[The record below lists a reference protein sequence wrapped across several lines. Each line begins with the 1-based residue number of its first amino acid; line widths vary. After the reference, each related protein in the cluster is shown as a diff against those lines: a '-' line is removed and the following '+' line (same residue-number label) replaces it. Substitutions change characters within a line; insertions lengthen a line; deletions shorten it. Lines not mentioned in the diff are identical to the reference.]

1 MDKGKL
7 RRRYSERNQRIN
19 SVCHKFW
26 EEQDSEGARNDLKW
40 LEISDKLLDYEK
52 ERERR
57 AFTFKSIPVVSLIIV
72 LIVSLWV
79 ILNPIRSTSISLEII
94 TKTVTLE
101 LSNDWTSNYDFISE
115 NIFIN
120 NIDILET
127 SLQDLPRGI
136 DPEHELTT
144 MNLQGQKNMTLE
156 DLRLTDGAKIE
167 VTARD
172 DQLNLFVKHSPLSGN
187 IYATYGNLA
196 IETDDKIIK
205 IPIQSEGPE
214 TITFRT
220 MKTLAD
226 PVRFE
231 ITTDKNWKLYGLTVK
246 DIGFAEE
253 NPPGSGIFEFPVY
266 SGELVL
272 HEIGFTQKLREA
284 DCVSIGKI
292 SKNSRLE
299 ISRVEQGMKIFF
311 EGTVEGIVAG
321 PKGFEKDLMPNRLE
335 WVYHQQ
341 KKPAF
346 LIAVSVFALL
356 MNKHKILR
364 RWFA

>member
-7 RRRYSERNQRIN
+7 RRRHSLRVQRIN

-26 EEQDSEGARNDLKW
+26 EEQDFEGAGSDLKW

-52 ERERR
+52 KRERR
-57 AFTFKSIPVVSLIIV
+57 AFTFKSVLVVSLIIV
-72 LIVSLWV
+72 LIVSLWF
-79 ILNPIRSTSISLEII
+79 IPIRSTSISLEII
-94 TKTVTLE
+94 TKTVTLA

-127 SLQDLPRGI
+127 SLQDPPRGI
-136 DPEHELTT
+136 DPEHELIT

-156 DLRLTDGAKIE
+156 DLRLIAGAEIE

-187 IYATYGNLA
+187 IYVTYGNLE
-196 IETDDKIIK
+196 IEMDDRTIK

-220 MKTLAD
+220 MKTPAD
-226 PVRFE
+226 PVQFE
-231 ITTDKNWKLYGLTVK
+231 ITTDKNWKLYGLPVK
-246 DIGFAEE
+246 NIGFAEE

-266 SGELVL
+266 SGELIL
-272 HEIGFTQKLREA
+272 HEIGFTNKLREA

-292 SKNSRLE
+292 SKNRRLE

-321 PKGFEKDLMPNRLE
+321 PKGFEKNLMPNWLE
-335 WVYHQQ
+335 WVYHQH
-341 KKPAF
+341 KKPAI
-346 LIAVSVFALL
+346 LIVVSVFGLL
-356 MNKHKILR
+356 MNIHKTLW